1 MAVHLSDPI
10 ASLPG
15 IGTQGVRI
23 LKTLGVVSVRDLLYY
38 VPFRY
43 DDFSTVKSIASLQ
56 AGDAVTVEGTIKTI
70 KSRRSWKRKKL
81 SLTEAT
87 IKDSTGTLSVLWFNQ
102 PYLEETLKPGTKVAL
117 AGTIEN
123 RQGLILVNPLHEPAG
138 QQIHTGRIVPIYGLT
153 KGLAMRRLRAAIQ
166 KALPA
171 TREFVEWLPREVQE
185 AESLPGLSEAMT
197 AIHFPE
203 TRDALDAAAARLK
216 FDEVFLHQLLFADVR
231 RERRRLKAR
240 AFSFDQDFAKDFLT
254 RLPFILTTGQKK
266 AAWDILQDL
275 TKSHPMNRLLEG
287 DVGSGKTVVAAMA
300 IAAVAKEKGKVA
312 YLAPTEILATQQHT
326 TLCRLLG
333 EDSVGL
339 LTHTYCRLGKQDLKR
354 EDFQKKIQEQK
365 GYCIVGTHALLGER
379 FSLPLFDLIVI
390 DEQHRF
396 GVAQRHALLE
406 RQKDYAPHLLSM
418 TATPIPRSLALTI
431 YGDLDVSCLTEMPK
445 GRKPIAT
452 AIVPQN
458 QQEGMWKHLR
468 GQIEN
473 EERIFIVCPLIDPS
487 DRLGVQSVEET
498 SVRLK
503 AEAFKGL
510 PIDVLHGKMKSD
522 EKEKVMEDFRQGKV
536 QVLVSTTVVEVGV
549 DIPEATVMVV
559 LGAERFGLAQLHQ
572 LRGRVGRGEK
582 QSYCYL
588 LPDTFSDR
596 SRARLEAM
604 VKTNNGFEL
613 AQKDLEL
620 RGPGDLFGS
629 QQSGFPDYQ
638 FATSADED
646 LMQKA
651 RQLAERLMEED
662 STLEA
667 YPLVR
672 EKMQDAFEIVHLE

>member
-1 MAVHLSDPI
+1 MAAHLSDSI

-23 LKTLGVVSVRDLLYY
+23 LKTLGVVSLRDLLYY

-43 DDFSTVKSIASLQ
+43 DDFSTIKSIASLRV
-56 AGDAVTVEGTIKTI
+56 GDTVTVEGTIKTI
-70 KSRRSWKRKKL
+70 NSRRSWKRKKL

-87 IKDSTGTLSVLWFNQ
+87 IEDATGTLSVLWFNQ
-102 PYLEETLKPGTKVAL
+102 PYLEETLKPKTKVAL
-117 AGTIEN
+117 AGTVEY

-138 QQIHTGRIVPIYGLT
+138 QHIHTGRIVPIYGLT
-153 KGLAMRRLRAAIQ
+153 KGLAMRRLRSAME

-171 TREFVEWLPREVQE
+171 AREFVEWLPRDVQTS
-185 AESLPGLSEAMT
+185 ESLPGLSEAMK
-197 AIHFPE
+197 AIHFPD
-203 TRDALDAAAARLK
+203 TRDTLDAAVARLK

-231 RERRRLKAR
+231 RERRRLKAKV
-240 AFSFDQDFAKDFLT
+240 FSFDQVKAKDFLT
-254 RLPFILTTGQKK
+254 RLPFTLTLGQKK
-266 AAWDILQDL
+266 AAWDILRDL
-275 TKSHPMNRLLEG
+275 SQIHPMNRLLEG

-300 IAAVAKEKGKVA
+300 IAQILEKRGKGA
-312 YLAPTEILATQQHT
+312 YLAPTEILALQQHT

-333 EDSVGL
+333 EDHVGL
-339 LTHTYCRLGKQDLKR
+339 LTHAYCRLGTVDFKRDDFEKQI
-354 EDFQKKIQEQK
+354 KKQK
-365 GYCIVGTHALLGER
+365 GCCVVGTHALLGDR
-379 FSLPLFDLIVI
+379 LPLPFFDLIVI

-406 RQKDYAPHLLSM
+406 RQKDHAPHLLSM

-452 AIVPQN
+452 AIVLQD

-473 EERIFIVCPLIDPS
+473 GERIFIVCPLIDPS

-503 AEAFKGL
+503 AEVFKGL
-510 PIDVLHGKMKSD
+510 PIDVLHGKMKFD
-522 EKEKVMEDFRQGKV
+522 EKEKVMEAFRQGKV
-536 QVLVSTTVVEVGV
+536 QVLIATTVVEVGV

-588 LPDTFSDR
+588 LPDTLSDR

-651 RQLAERLMEED
+651 RHWAERLMEED
-662 STLEA
+662 PTLST
-667 YPLVR
+667 YPLMR
-672 EKMQDAFEIVHLE
+672 QKMKDAFEIVHLE

>member
-1 MAVHLSDPI
+1 MAVHLSDSI
-10 ASLPG
+10 ALLPG
-15 IGTQGVRI
+15 IGTQGVRA

-43 DDFSTVKSIASLQ
+43 DDFSVMKSIASLQ
-56 AGDAVTVEGTIKTI
+56 AGDTVTIEGTIKTI
-70 KSRRSWKRKKL
+70 KSRRSWKRKRL
-81 SLTEAT
+81 SLTEA
-87 IKDSTGTLSVLWFNQ
+87 IIEDSTGALPVLWFNQ
-102 PYLEETLKPGTKVAL
+102 SYLEETLKPGTKVSL
-117 AGTIEN
+117 AGTVEN
-123 RQGLILVNPLHEPAG
+123 RNGLLLVNPLFEPAG
-138 QQIHTGRIVPIYGLT
+138 QKIHTGRIVPVYGLT

-166 KALPA
+166 TALPA
-171 TREFVEWLPREVQE
+171 AQELMEWLPREVLK

-197 AIHFPE
+197 AIHFPK
-203 TRDALDAAAARLK
+203 THDVLDEAAARLK

-231 RERRRLKAR
+231 EQRRRLKAKI
-240 AFSFDQDFAKDFLT
+240 FSFDQTFAKDFLA
-254 RLPFILTTGQKK
+254 RLPFTLTAGQKK

-275 TKSHPMNRLLEG
+275 TNAHPMNRLLEG

-300 IAAVAKEKGKVA
+300 IAEVLKEGGAVA
-312 YLAPTEILATQQHT
+312 YLAPTEILATQQHV
-326 TLCRLLG
+326 TLCRWL
-333 EDSVGL
+333 EENHVGL
-339 LTHTYCRLGKQDLKR
+339 LTHAYCRLGLQDFTR
-354 EDFQKKIQEQK
+354 EDFQKQMGTQK
-365 GYCIVGTHALLGER
+365 GCCLVGTHALLEDR
-379 FSLPLFDLIVI
+379 LSLPFFDLIVI

-406 RQKDYAPHLLSM
+406 RQKNHAPHLLSM

-458 QQEGMWKHLR
+458 QQEGMWKHIR
-468 GQIEN
+468 GQIEAG
-473 EERIFIVCPLIDPS
+473 ERVFIVCPLIDPS

-498 SVRLK
+498 STRLK
-503 AEAFKGL
+503 AEVFKGL

-522 EKEKVMEDFRQGKV
+522 EKEKVMEDFRKGNV

-620 RGPGDLFGS
+620 RGPGDVFGS

-646 LMQKA
+646 LMKKA
-651 RQLAERLMEED
+651 RHWAEHFMEED
-662 STLEA
+662 ATLAA

-672 EKMQDAFEIVHLE
+672 QRMEDAFEIAHLE